1 MTMSWN
7 HRVCK
12 LVDGSG
18 SMYYIIREVYY
29 EDDGS
34 VYAQGQDIIVGE
46 TLEELQEQL
55 EWMLDCLSKPAIKG
69 EV

>member
-1 MTMSWN
+1 MTMSSN

-12 LVDGSG
+12 VEAEIE
-18 SMYYIIREVYY
+18 YYTIREVYY